1 MYSISLPFPPI
12 SYDDVQ
18 VTKWREEQPF
28 SLPLMI
34 LNCFAKHQ
42 QELLTLEQSYWDIIN
57 LYPSYASYS
66 RSFRFIDSRIVLISF
81 YIDESMTAKALSL
94 AKSIHRNNPDHL
106 YANLLLA
113 KVYLAIPT
121 ASKQAESLLKK
132 CYEENGGHAE
142 VGYLYGKVLA
152 ERKEYKRA
160 IEV

>member
-1 MYSISLPFPPI
+1 M
-12 SYDDVQ
+12 VQ
-18 VTKWREEQPF
+18 WRREQPF

-57 LYPSYASYS
+57 YYPSYASYS
-66 RSFRFIDSRIVLISF
+66 RSLLRCDSSLVLLSF

-94 AKSIHRNNPDHL
+94 ANSIHKNNPDHF

-121 ASKQAESLLKK
+121 AAKQAESVLKR
-132 CYEENGGHAE
+132 CHEEKEMHAE
-142 VGYLYGKVLA
+142 AGYLYGKVLA

-160 IEV
+160 IEVYWMVGE